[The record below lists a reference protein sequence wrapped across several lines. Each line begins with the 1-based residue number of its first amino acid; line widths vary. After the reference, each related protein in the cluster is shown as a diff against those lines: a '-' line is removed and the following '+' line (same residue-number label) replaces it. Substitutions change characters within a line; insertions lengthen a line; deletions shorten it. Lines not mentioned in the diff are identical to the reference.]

1 MDPIKI
7 NISDDKKKIQII
19 KAIITDEIIMNPLDC
34 KRIFTNDRF
43 AKYIG
48 NGSVNCELTIID
60 PVTKEDVEK
69 YTPKKK
75 TLCLESYNDY

>member
-48 NGSVNCELTIID
+48 NRSCNKRRC
-60 PVTKEDVEK
+60 
-69 YTPKKK
+69 
-75 TLCLESYNDY
+75 